1 MHLGN
6 NSISGIPSP
15 PIQID
20 KRMKNIILT
29 VAVASVQK
37 WSKEHKGPS
46 LLCKCP
52 R

>member
-1 MHLGN
+1 VFDLWHSLTV
-6 NSISGIPSP
+6 
-15 PIQID
+15 QITD

-29 VAVASVQK
+29 AVAVASVQK